1 MNGSTSNWVFDVD
14 EQDFERL
21 VLQQSYERPVVVDFW
36 AKWCDPCRT
45 LGPVLEKLVREQRG
59 EVLLAKVD
67 VDKSQQL
74 AAAFGIDSIP
84 AVKAIRAGNVVLEFT
99 GLLPEPHL
107 REFLNRILPSEVD
120 RQVRQAFELE
130 QKDPARAEALY
141 RRALEQ
147 EDENDAVRVGL
158 ARVLL
163 ARKKDDEVAA
173 LLEPVGSEG
182 PLGEEAQRLKG
193 LLSLRGLSET
203 VSGDEAALR
212 QRLQTEP
219 DNAQVRYELG
229 CALAQKGKH
238 EEALEML
245 LSAGE
250 RDPKLAATK
259 VREAMVQVFY
269 AIGPSHPLSD
279 KYRSRLARL
288 LY

>member
-1 MNGSTSNWVFDVD
+1 MNEMASNWVFDVD

-36 AKWCDPCRT
+36 ATWCDPCRM
-45 LGPVLEKLVREQRG
+45 LGPVLEQLVREQRG

-67 VDKSQQL
+67 VDKAQQL
-74 AAAFGIDSIP
+74 AAAFGIESIP

-107 REFLNRILPSEVD
+107 REFINRILPSEVD
-120 RQVRQAFELE
+120 RLVHQAFELE

-141 RRALEQ
+141 RRLLEQ
-147 EDENDAVRVGL
+147 EDDNDAARVGL

-173 LLEPVGSEG
+173 LLEPVGSDG

-203 VSGDEAALR
+203 VSGDESALR

-229 CALAQKGKH
+229 CALTQKGKH
-238 EEALEML
+238 EEALELL

-250 RDPKLAATK
+250 RDPKLASTK

>member
-21 VLQQSYERPVVVDFW
+21 VLQQSYQRPVVVDFW
-36 AKWCDPCRT
+36 ATWCDPCRM

-59 EVLLAKVD
+59 DVLLAKVD
-67 VDKSQQL
+67 VDKAQQL
-74 AAAFGIDSIP
+74 AAAFGIESIP

-107 REFLNRILPSEVD
+107 REFINRILPSEVD
-120 RQVRQAFELE
+120 RLVRQAFELE

-212 QRLQTEP
+212 QRLKTEP

-269 AIGPSHPLSD
+269 AIGPSQPLSD

>member
-1 MNGSTSNWVFDVD
+1 MSAPASNWVFDVD
-14 EQDFERL
+14 EADFERL
-21 VLQQSYERPVVVDFW
+21 VLQASFERPIVVDFW
-36 AKWCDPCRT
+36 AAWCEPCLK
-45 LGPVLEKLVREQRG
+45 LGPVLEKLVRECRG

-67 VDKSQQL
+67 VDKAQQL
-74 AAAFGIDSIP
+74 AAAFGIESIP
-84 AVKAIRAGNVVLEFT
+84 AVKAIRAGNVVLECT

-107 REFLNRILPSEVD
+107 REFINRILPTEIE
-120 RQVRQAFELE
+120 RLVRQAFELE
-130 QKDPARAEALY
+130 QKDPARSEALY

-147 EDENDAVRVGL
+147 EDDNDAARVGL

-203 VSGDEAALR
+203 VSADEAALR
-212 QRLQTEP
+212 QRLQAEP

-245 LSAGE
+245 VTAGE
-250 RDPKLAATK
+250 RDPKLAPTK